1 MASGQRALGGSRVAF
16 VLLILSGI
24 GLSAPGCGSA
34 AAPTLPDAE
43 GRIARLFH
51 LYQAYVAKNQKG
63 PPSEEALREFGKKL
77 ATKDRED
84 FAVGDDFDTIFT
96 SPRDNQKFVVK
107 YNIKLDPA
115 VTRAIIWESTSQGGM
130 RYVALSNGY
139 VVQNDDETLKQYQ
152 K

>member
-1 MASGQRALGGSRVAF
+1 MASGRRALGGSRVAL
-16 VLLILSGI
+16 VLLILCGT
-24 GLSAPGCGSA
+24 GLSGLGCGAA
-34 AAPTLPDAE
+34 AAPPLPDAE
-43 GRIARLFH
+43 ARVARLFH

-77 ATKDRED
+77 GTKERED
-84 FAVGDDFDTIFT
+84 YATGDDFDTIFT
-96 SPRDNQKFVVK
+96 SPRDNQKFAVK
-107 YNIKLDPA
+107 YNVKLDPA
-115 VTRAIIWESTSQGGM
+115 VTRAIIWESSSQGGM

>member
-1 MASGQRALGGSRVAF
+1 MAGGRNALGRRRAILG
-16 VLLILSGI
+16 LLALA
-24 GLSAPGCGSA
+24 GLSAVVGCGAA
-34 AAPTLPDAE
+34 AAPALPDAE
-43 GRIARLFH
+43 ARIARLFH

-63 PPSEEALREFGKKL
+63 PPTEEALREFGKKL
-77 ATKDRED
+77 GTKERED
-84 FAVGDDFDTIFT
+84 YATGDDFETIFT

-107 YNIKLDPA
+107 YGIKLDPA
-115 VTRAIIWESTSQGGM
+115 VTRAIIWEATSQGGM